1 MFYSIIK
8 HKRDVKRTPYYS
20 SLPERSRRW
29 CLICWKNMVIQHLPL
44 EEPLASEITAALM
57 DLATLAQEVGGVAFE
72 ALDTLA
78 SNMLRRV
85 LALCQAQW
93 GAVLLSEDL
102 DALDQLPLPSPAST
116 KAWRALALHNIHEEE
131 AYALLAAF

>member
-1 MFYSIIK
+1 MQSERRIIA
-8 HKRDVKRTPYYS
+8 R

-44 EEPLASEITAALM
+44 EGPLASQVTAALI

-85 LALCQAQW
+85 LALCQAQR
-93 GAVLLSEDL
+93 GAVFLNEDL
-102 DALDQLPLPSPAST
+102 DALDLLPLPS
-116 KAWRALALHNIHEEE
+116 
-131 AYALLAAF
+131 